1 MKPSNHLKQE
11 RLDRMVYILS
21 TPSLGLGEVV
31 LEHRMD
37 TKRECVTNS
46 GIILV
51 KALETEFLIT
61 AYVATLDKVYAL
73 YRSEGH
79 DHIPDGLAHRIV
91 KNKPHVQLQ
100 NMSEAERKKF
110 LRKNG
115 KRG

>member
-21 TPSLGLGEVV
+21 HPSLGLGEVV
-31 LEHRMD
+31 LEHTME

-61 AYVATLDKVYAL
+61 AYVATLEKVYAL
-73 YRSEGH
+73 YRAEGH

-91 KNKPHVQLQ
+91 KNKPHVKLQ
-100 NMSEAERKKF
+100 NMTEDERKKF
-110 LRKNG
+110 LRKNRN
-115 KRG
+115 RG

>member
-1 MKPSNHLKQE
+1 MKPSEHLKQE
-11 RLDRMVYILS
+11 RIDRMVYILS
-21 TPSLGLGEVV
+21 HPSLGIGSVV
-31 LEHRMD
+31 LEHRME
-37 TKRECVTNS
+37 TKRECVTDS

-91 KNKPHVQLQ
+91 KNRPHVKLQ
-100 NMSEAERKKF
+100 NMSEEERKAF
-110 LRKNG
+110 LKKSK